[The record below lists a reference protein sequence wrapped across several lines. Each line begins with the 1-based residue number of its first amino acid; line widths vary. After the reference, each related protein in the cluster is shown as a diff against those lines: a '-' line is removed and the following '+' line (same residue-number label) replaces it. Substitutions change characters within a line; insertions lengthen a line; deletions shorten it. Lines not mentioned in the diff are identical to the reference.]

1 MFQVNEY
8 FTPLVKIMSESIEK
22 KSNASLK
29 EYGVTSGQVN
39 ILIVLSTMENQECS
53 LKELEKIFSFSQAAI
68 AALVVRMETKKLIV
82 SHAVKEDR
90 RIKYVRLTEKG
101 SELAEIAKRKM
112 KQLNKELLSDFSPE
126 ERRQLM
132 ENLRKI
138 YSKLV

>member
-8 FTPLVKIMSESIEK
+8 FTPLIKIMSESIEK

-68 AALVVRMETKKLIV
+68 AALVVRMEAKKLIV

-101 SELAEIAKRKM
+101 SELAEVAKKKL
-112 KQLNKELLSDFSPE
+112 KQINKELLSDFSPE
-126 ERRQLM
+126 ERKQLM
-132 ENLRKI
+132 DNLHKI

>member
-1 MFQVNEY
+1 MFRVNEY

-22 KSNASLK
+22 KSNATLK

-68 AALVVRMETKKLIV
+68 AALVVRMEAKKLIV

-101 SELAEIAKRKM
+101 SELAEIAKKKL

-126 ERRQLM
+126 ERKQLM
-132 ENLRKI
+132 DNLHKI
-138 YSKLV
+138 YKKLV